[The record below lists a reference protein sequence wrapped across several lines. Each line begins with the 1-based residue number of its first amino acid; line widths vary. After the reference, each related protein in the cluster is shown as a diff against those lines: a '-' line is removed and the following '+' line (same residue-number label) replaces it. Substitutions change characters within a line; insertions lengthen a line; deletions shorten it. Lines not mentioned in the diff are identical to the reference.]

1 MRCEISVQ
9 DLLDHVAE
17 VMVLDE
23 RFWCLREGRF
33 EWCVEQVS
41 FRKGNEVIEVVV
53 NGETYQVE
61 RF

>member
-17 VMVLDE
+17 FRDLDE
-23 RFWCLREGRF
+23 RFWNSHEGRF
-33 EWCVEQVS
+33 EWCGEQVS
-41 FRKGNEVIEVVV
+41 FHKCNDVIEVVV
-53 NGETYQVE
+53 NGKAYQVA

>member
-17 VMVLDE
+17 FLDLDE
-23 RFWCLREGRF
+23 RFWCSHEGRF
-33 EWCVEQVS
+33 EWCGEQVS
-41 FRKGNEVIEVVV
+41 FRKGNDVIEVIV
-53 NGETYQVE
+53 NGKAYQVV